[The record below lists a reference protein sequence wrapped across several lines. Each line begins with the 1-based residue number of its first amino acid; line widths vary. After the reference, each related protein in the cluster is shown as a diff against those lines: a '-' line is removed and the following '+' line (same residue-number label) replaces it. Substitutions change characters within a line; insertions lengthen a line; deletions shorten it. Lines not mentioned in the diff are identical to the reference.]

1 MSDSFTPA
9 DGAAHA
15 AVTLLESA
23 VDALMSLDLAACAD
37 DALLQILPAVEAQ
50 RRRLVAVDH
59 RQIAE
64 VSARGIAREHG
75 FAATAD
81 LLVSHLRIDRGEARA
96 RVTAADDLGPR
107 RDLAGQALEPILPAV
122 ASACAEG
129 RISAAHAR
137 VVAQTLDALPHAVAA
152 EKDREVELFLV
163 EQAAQFEPRTLR
175 LIARRLLDTVDP
187 DGTLS
192 DEADRARRR
201 HVTTTRRADGSVHG
215 SFDLEPLTGE
225 ALLTVLDTLARP
237 RPADETGEQDRRTP
251 GQRNH
256 DGLHALLMMA
266 LRSGTLST
274 CGGVAATLLITMT
287 AEQAATGTGLAKSAH
302 GGLIPASTAL
312 TLAGEA
318 QVQAV
323 RIGSIKGIEA
333 YSHTQRLFTQQQR
346 LALIARD
353 GGCSVPGCTMPPAL
367 TEAHH
372 IVEWATSRRTSVDN
386 GTLVCGDHHREL
398 PARGWRCVLQDGYPH
413 WIAPAWLDP
422 SQTPRR
428 NLAHHPELVLDGA
441 EFLDGSW

>member
-1 MSDSFTPA
+1 MA
-9 DGAAHA
+9 GE
-15 AVTLLESA
+15 AVVRLARA
-23 VDALMSLDLAACAD
+23 VDELLSVDLAPCSD
-37 DALLQILPAVEAQ
+37 EALLNLVSAVEAQ
-50 RRRLVAVDH
+50 RHKLVAVDH
-59 RQIAE
+59 REIAE
-64 VSARGIAREHG
+64 LDARGTARERG

-81 LLVSHLRIDRGEARA
+81 LLVAQLRIDRGEARA
-96 RVTAADDLGPR
+96 RVTAAEDLGPR
-107 RDLAGQALEPILPAV
+107 RDLTGQALEPILPAV
-122 ASACAEG
+122 AAASTEG
-129 RISAAHAR
+129 LISAAHAR
-137 VVAQTLDALPHAVAA
+137 VVAQTLDALPHPVAA
-152 EKDREVELFLV
+152 ERDREIELFLV

-192 DEADRARRR
+192 DETDRARRR
-201 HVTTTRRADGSVHG
+201 HLTMARRADGSVHG

-237 RPADETGEQDRRTP
+237 RPADETGDKDRRTP

-266 LRSGTLST
+266 LRSGTLSA

-287 AEQAATGTGLAKSAH
+287 AEQAATGTGLAKTAH
-302 GGLIPASTAL
+302 GGLIPAPTVL

-318 QVQAV
+318 QVHAV
-323 RIGSIKGIEA
+323 QIGSLKGIEA
-333 YSHTQRLFTQQQR
+333 YSHTQRIFTQQQR

-353 GGCSVPGCTMPPAL
+353 GGCSVPGCTVPPAL

-386 GTLVCGDHHREL
+386 GTLVCGVHHREL

-413 WIAPAWLDP
+413 WIAPRWLDP
-422 SQTPRR
+422 GQTPRR
-428 NLAHHPELVLDGA
+428 NVAHHPELTLQHA
-441 EFLDGSW
+441 ETASAAP